1 MVQQL
6 QDVTTRLMSI
16 QLTDLLDIVLVAAI
30 FYGML
35 YIVRGTRAV
44 QLLRGVLLLALLVFV
59 LSNTMDLVAFTA
71 VLQLVLP
78 GIIVAIPVIF
88 QPELRRALERL
99 GRANLLL
106 NRGAE
111 PSGVDRVVAVI
122 SEAVRSLS
130 DLRYGALIVLER
142 ETGLS
147 DLAERGLALDAA
159 ISRDLLLQ
167 IFHPNTPLHDGAVIV
182 RDGRVFAARVIIPLT
197 DDLRRAQL
205 GSLGTRHLAAIAVT
219 SSTDALAVV
228 VSEETGTISLASD
241 GRLNRHLDETS
252 LAQLL
257 RGSLEGGGPS
267 AQGMILGAGRRLPGW
282 LSRLREAFVAPD
294 EGSPS

>member
-1 MVQQL
+1 M
-6 QDVTTRLMSI
+6 TRLVSI
-16 QLTDLLDIVLVAAI
+16 RVTDLLDIVLVAAV

-78 GIIVAIPVIF
+78 GIVVAIPVIF

-111 PSGVDRVVAVI
+111 PSEVDHLVTVI
-122 SEAVRSLS
+122 AEAVRSLS

-147 DLAERGLALDAA
+147 DLAERGLTLDAE

-182 RDGRVFAARVIIPLT
+182 RDTRVYAARVVIPLT
-197 DDLRRAQL
+197 DDLRRAQH
-205 GSLGTRHLAAIAVT
+205 STLGTRHLAAIAVT
-219 SSTDALAVV
+219 SGADALAVV

-241 GRLNRHLDETS
+241 GRLNRHLDEVS

-257 RGSLEGGGPS
+257 RGTLIGGGPS
-267 AQGMILGAGRRLPGW
+267 AQRMLLGAGRRLPAW
-282 LSRLREAFVAPD
+282 LARLRESLAAPD
-294 EGSPS
+294 ERSPS